1 MYRHARSPRVCA
13 RMMAFIMASV
23 VWWGAFG
30 CSTDKKTVGETSHA
44 LTAAPAELGIPPAIR
59 SGTDA
64 LSSMVTADRPLTESA
79 FPAARMVI
87 KTATVGCEVADC
99 DTTTTEIAR
108 LVGRMRGYIVSSAV
122 HDRDRD
128 HRFGTVVLR
137 VPAPEFEA
145 ALVGVK
151 SLALKV
157 ESEEVSGNDVTEEF
171 FDLSARLDNKR
182 RAEQRFLQILNAA
195 KTAPEILDIE
205 RALMGLREDIERL
218 EAHKRYIEVQ
228 TDLSTI
234 TVTMYEPRPVVVARV
249 DGYWSKLGNGLR
261 AGVERGLNATVYF
274 ANVAVAFLTVGIPL
288 LSAFILIVVLAVRT
302 YRRFRL
308 RSVANNATQV

>member
-1 MYRHARSPRVCA
+1 
-13 RMMAFIMASV
+13 
-23 VWWGAFG
+23 
-30 CSTDKKTVGETSHA
+30 
-44 LTAAPAELGIPPAIR
+44 
-59 SGTDA
+59 
-64 LSSMVTADRPLTESA
+64 
-79 FPAARMVI
+79 MVI